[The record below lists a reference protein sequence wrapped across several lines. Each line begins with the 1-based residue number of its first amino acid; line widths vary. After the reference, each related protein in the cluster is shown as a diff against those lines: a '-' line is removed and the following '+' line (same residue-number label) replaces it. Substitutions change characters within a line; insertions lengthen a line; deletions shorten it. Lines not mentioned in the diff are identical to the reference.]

1 MPGTPPARPGAS
13 PTPSHGPRGHRPP
26 LAAPAAAAAARRW
39 PPPPP
44 RCSGDARAARRGFW
58 GPARG
63 RPTWAAGLTWPPCT
77 AGGSGPRRA
86 RVPASPRRPRGLAPF
101 AEDRAPPPRKPRAQP
116 PPVASAP
123 TLWRFKS
130 PEVPPVQAA
139 TRPRAPH
146 TQPPPAASA
155 ERSARSADALPQ
167 PQASSPAPRPAA
179 PPAGLVRPAGSRRG
193 AARWGNLVAKSDRG
207 CSEATG
213 QRDPKP
219 FRSCRASMWS
229 QACGIQKVHVSRA
242 CYYKSVNCA

>member
-1 MPGTPPARPGAS
+1 MPAFALGPADRRCPEH
-13 PTPSHGPRGHRPP
+13 PRRGPAPHRPR
-26 LAAPAAAAAARRW
+26 LTVRVDTAHRSQR

-44 RCSGDARAARRGFW
+44 GDGRRRRRRAAAGTPGAARRGFW

-155 ERSARSADALPQ
+155 ERSARSADAFPQ

-213 QRDPKP
+213 QVNVIMIRPLK
-219 FRSCRASMWS
+219 
-229 QACGIQKVHVSRA
+229 SR
-242 CYYKSVNCA
+242 YGFWLLL

>member
-13 PTPSHGPRGHRPP
+13 PAPSHGPRGHRPP
-26 LAAPAAAAAARRW
+26 LAAPAAAARRW
-39 PPPPP
+39 PPPPPP
-44 RCSGDARAARRGFW
+44 RCSGDARGCAQGLLGPGPGPPHLGRGAHLAAVH
-58 GPARG
+58 RG
-63 RPTWAAGLTWPPCT
+63 RLWATQSAC
-77 AGGSGPRRA
+77 S
-86 RVPASPRRPRGLAPF
+86 ASPRRPRGLAPF
-101 AEDRAPPPRKPRAQP
+101 AEDPAPPPRKPRAQP

-130 PEVPPVQAA
+130 PEVPPVQAV

-155 ERSARSADALPQ
+155 ERSARSADAFPQ

-213 QRDPKP
+213 QVNVIMIRLLK
-219 FRSCRASMWS
+219 
-229 QACGIQKVHVSRA
+229 SR
-242 CYYKSVNCA
+242 YGFWLLL